1 MSKTLGSL
9 RKSLLILKSLRYKD
23 KDYWI
28 AEYPV
33 ETELYILSKVIRDLT
48 KWHRCLIELAYNSKS
63 TTGVEIANHMLDAA
77 AEVYLYLLEA
87 KDRFR
92 RLKSKHST
100 PIWLTQITNRL
111 KLLIHKYLYDLVNF
125 HAGKKLSRT

>member
-1 MSKTLGSL
+1 LGSL

-48 KWHRCLIELAYNSKS
+48 KWHRYLIELAYNSKN
-63 TTGVEIANHMLDAA
+63 TTGAEIANHMLDAV

-87 KDRFR
+87 KDRFKHLR
-92 RLKSKHST
+92 SKH
-100 PIWLTQITNRL
+100 PIPVWITQIVNRL
-111 KLLIHKYLYDLVNF
+111 KPFLRKFL
-125 HAGKKLSRT
+125 